1 MKDITFTAI
10 ATGGNMSIRQR
21 SYSEVQK
28 ILEDYRLSGLRV
40 PDYCSQHNL
49 NAGTF
54 HWWLSREKKK
64 RDKQCGNSVSPFIRL
79 DAGARST
86 ALPED
91 FKQEMSIEIE
101 LRNGVRTRIQ
111 AALSL
116 LQLSELLTVCG
127 R

>member
-1 MKDITFTAI
+1 
-10 ATGGNMSIRQR
+10 MSIGKR

-28 ILEDYRLSGLRV
+28 ILEDYRLSDLRV
-40 PDYCSQHNL
+40 PDYCSRHNL

-54 HWWLSREKKK
+54 HWWLSRERKKLN
-64 RDKQCGNSVSPFIRL
+64 KQNDENDTLPFIRL
-79 DAGARST
+79 NQAQST
-86 ALPED
+86 IHPGD
-91 FKQEMSIEIE
+91 PVQEMSIEIE

-111 AALSL
+111 ATLSV